1 MNNIWRSA
9 QYNTSTKLNR
19 YQSCVVSTNLYGSER
34 CRITGTDHSKLRSF
48 HMTCLHRL
56 LFTLNF
62 LARKPYEES
71 VSKCNQEDLGIIKKR
86 LRWRWQILRKN
97 PQSTRRT
104 ALDIIQKARERQ
116 EHHGEGQWRASSKPC
131 SRLRDK

>member
-1 MNNIWRSA
+1 MNIWRSA
-9 QYNTSTKLNR
+9 QYNTSTKLNL

-86 LRWRWQILRKN
+86 RRWRWQILRKKTSVNEENSSAHN
-97 PQSTRRT
+97 PEGKRKTRTSLRRT
-104 ALDIIQKARERQ
+104 VESKLKAMQ
-116 EHHGEGQWRASSKPC
+116 QT
-131 SRLRDK
+131 

>member
-1 MNNIWRSA
+1 
-9 QYNTSTKLNR
+9 
-19 YQSCVVSTNLYGSER
+19 
-34 CRITGTDHSKLRSF
+34 
-48 HMTCLHRL
+48 MTCLHRL

-86 LRWRWQILRKN
+86 RKWRWQILRKN

>member
-9 QYNTSTKLNR
+9 HYNTITRLKL

-34 CRITGTDHSKLRSF
+34 WRNTGTDHSKLRSF

-56 LFTLNF
+56 LRIFW
-62 LARKPYEES
+62 PES
-71 VSKCNQEDLGIIKKR
+71 VSKCSQEDLGIIKKR
-86 LRWRWQILRKN
+86 RRWRWQILRKN

-104 ALDIIQKARERQ
+104 ALHIIQKARERQ

-131 SRLRDK
+131 SRLGDK